1 MIENGVLK
9 DSVSNRIWADGS
21 PGVELV
27 LYWSLVGSGDEL
39 RIRNGVT
46 SDEHALAD
54 YKTQTDAAFL
64 AYGPVEN
71 QSSAGLAI
79 FIR

>member
-21 PGVELV
+21 PEVELV
-27 LYWSLVGSGDEL
+27 LYGSLVGSGDEL

-54 YKTQTDAAFL
+54 YKTQTDANFL
-64 AYGPVEN
+64 SYGPVEN
-71 QSSAGLAI
+71 QGGVGIVI
-79 FIR
+79 FVR